1 VIDDPVEHPA
11 HYCLDSGS
19 ELIEFL
25 ESLSYCR
32 GAAIKYIFRAGR
44 KDPSKE
50 VEDLRKAEWMIRHEI
65 DRLTHGAQEPEFMF
79 REEQMP

>member
-1 VIDDPVEHPA
+1 MSDPVTHPA

-25 ESLSYCR
+25 ENLPYCR

-44 KDPSKE
+44 KDPSRE
-50 VEDLRKAEWMIRHEI
+50 IEDLRKAEWMIRREI
-65 DRLTHGAQEPEFMF
+65 SRLRPDGATYEEFQF
-79 REEQMP
+79 IEEDMP